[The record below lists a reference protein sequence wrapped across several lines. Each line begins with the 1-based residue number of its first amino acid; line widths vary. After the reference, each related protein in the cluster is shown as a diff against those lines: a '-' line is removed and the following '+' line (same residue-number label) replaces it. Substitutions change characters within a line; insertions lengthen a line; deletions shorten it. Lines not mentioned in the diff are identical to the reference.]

1 MISVI
6 FARYHDL
13 PKAEC
18 AGSLCTRHY
27 QFHSSSSSSL
37 GGSAREN
44 VAVSSGPLLSGTRT
58 LPSAD
63 KSSSSS
69 KSDAVLGAGE
79 VLRVFD
85 EGDVGESEG
94 PKGLEVTDATEGVVA
109 SADGE
114 VSAARSELAASEMRR
129 DARFWLFVKLINDVW
144 RQSPFIKQ

>member
-1 MISVI
+1 M
-6 FARYHDL
+6 
-13 PKAEC
+13 
-18 AGSLCTRHY
+18 
-27 QFHSSSSSSL
+27 
-37 GGSAREN
+37 
-44 VAVSSGPLLSGTRT
+44 
-58 LPSAD
+58 
-63 KSSSSS
+63 
-69 KSDAVLGAGE
+69 
-79 VLRVFD
+79 RVFD